1 MRRTLSGERGD
12 DEVIMS
18 RGCARAVERG
28 EGDVVWW
35 CQMAVKA
42 VAVRRSEVGSS
53 LVENFVPV

>member
-1 MRRTLSGERGD
+1 ML
-12 DEVIMS
+12 